1 MCVLVSNEYRHETN
15 LGSTHTARPGV
26 ELPVNVQTNG
36 LELNCDSSSCS
47 FINAV
52 LNAVGAK
59 VTEIST

>member
-36 LELNCDSSSCS
+36 LELNCDSSSCVS
-47 FINAV
+47 EKESLVKFPE
-52 LNAVGAK
+52 GC
-59 VTEIST
+59 